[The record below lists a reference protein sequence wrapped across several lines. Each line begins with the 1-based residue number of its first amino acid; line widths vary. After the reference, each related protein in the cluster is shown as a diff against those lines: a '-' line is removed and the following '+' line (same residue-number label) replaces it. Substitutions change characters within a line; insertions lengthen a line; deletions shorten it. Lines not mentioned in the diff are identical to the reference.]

1 MFTQQIDYF
10 TLPNKVLTI
19 DEIRRVLESL
29 REDQVSKSIST
40 RRRLWPEVIQGESIL
55 ERVRQHHPSTIS
67 AWQRLIV
74 FRLACC
80 CGLRNK
86 EIRLLRLRDLVL
98 DCERPHVRVRS
109 EATKAS
115 AHGPG
120 HSRAVPLWW
129 DKSTLSDLQD
139 YVSYLRTRRG
149 PEGEEENPFVLY
161 DTGGRSGRGPHMGVG
176 RSGASYK
183 WDSSL
188 LVLPEHRRLSIHCGR
203 HSFCSH
209 ALVAG
214 RTLVEVQ
221 KAAGHRWIT
230 TTQVYLHA
238 LESGADLPDI
248 FPEQEIDW

>member
-1 MFTQQIDYF
+1 MYTPMDYF

-19 DEIRRVLESL
+19 EEIRKVLESL
-29 REDQVSKSIST
+29 RDDQVARATST
-40 RRRLWPEVIQGESIL
+40 RRRLWPEAIQGESL
-55 ERVRQHHPSTIS
+55 VERVRKHHPSTIA

-86 EIRLLRLRDLVL
+86 EIRLLRFQDLCL
-98 DCERPHVRVRS
+98 DFEKPYIRVRS
-109 EATKAS
+109 ETTKAN

-120 HSRAVPLWW
+120 RSRAVPLWW
-129 DKSTLSDLQD
+129 DSATLNDLRD
-139 YVSYLRTRRG
+139 YAAYLRTRKG
-149 PEGEEENPFVLY
+149 PTGEEGNPFVVY
-161 DTGGRSGRGPHMGVG
+161 DTSCRDGRGPHKGVG
-176 RSGASYK
+176 RSGASSK
-183 WDSSL
+183 WDSAL

-209 ALVAG
+209 SLVAG

-221 KAAGHRWIT
+221 KAAGHRSIV

-238 LESGADLPDI
+238 LESGTDLPDV
-248 FPEQEIDW
+248 FPEEEINW